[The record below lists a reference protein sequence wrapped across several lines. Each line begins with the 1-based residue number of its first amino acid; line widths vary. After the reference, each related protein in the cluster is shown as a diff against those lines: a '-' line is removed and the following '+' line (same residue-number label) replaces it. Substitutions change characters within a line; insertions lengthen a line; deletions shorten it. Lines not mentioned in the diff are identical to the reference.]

1 MEKDEVAEK
10 STNVITSI
18 LRDYGQLMKFTLS
31 FTVVFSS
38 VVCYLLV
45 PTVSFDFLSVL
56 LLFVAGML
64 VTGSANAINQAT
76 EKQTDALMKR
86 TASRPVASG
95 RMSVDE
101 AWTFALIAG
110 VLGIFIMGAW
120 FNLLSAGLSAF
131 SLFLYG
137 FVYTPLKK
145 VHSIAVLVGAV
156 PGALPCLI
164 GWVAGAESFT
174 AGGWVLFALQ
184 FVWQFPHFW
193 AIAWVVHS
201 DYSRAGFRLLPS
213 TEGPTKFAAVQ
224 AVLYSV
230 ILVPIGVL
238 PYFFKLSG
246 IYSLMIVAIANIYMI
261 WQSVRL
267 FRELDVKA
275 ARRVMFSS
283 YVYLPVVLLA
293 LLADKRPVEKF
304 VEVAIKLSQW
314 LM

>member
-1 MEKDEVAEK
+1 MEFGNPVTPMIFDNQKMGEEVEGIK
-10 STNVITSI
+10 TKLIGR

-45 PTVSFDFLSVL
+45 PDISFDLTSVL
-56 LLFVAGML
+56 LLFTAGML

-76 EKQTDALMKR
+76 EKDTDALMKR
-86 TASRPVASG
+86 TSSRPVASG

-110 VLGIFIMGAW
+110 VSGITILASCFNGASAI
-120 FNLLSAGLSAF
+120 LSGL

-137 FVYTPLKK
+137 FIYTPLKK
-145 VHSIAVLVGAV
+145 VHSIAVLVGAI

-164 GWVAGAESFT
+164 GWVAGADEFS

-193 AIAWVVHS
+193 AIAWVVYA
-201 DYSRAGFRLLPS
+201 DYGKAGFKLLPS
-213 TEGPTKFAAVQ
+213 AEGPTKYAAVQ

-230 ILVPIGVL
+230 ILIPIGLL
-238 PYFFKLSG
+238 PYFFGLSG
-246 IYSLMIVAIANIYMI
+246 IVSLIIVTMANLFMLWKCIT
-261 WQSVRL
+261 L
-267 FRELDVKA
+267 FRMMDIKS
-275 ARRVMFSS
+275 ARGVMFSS
-283 YVYLPVVLLA
+283 YIYLPVVLLA
-293 LLADKRPVEKF
+293 LLADKSG
-304 VEVAIKLSQW
+304 A
-314 LM
+314 